1 MWYHTGQPPVA
12 IRSVLIREPQR
23 AFKPQ
28 ASLSTKLD
36 HTPEQILPW
45 FVRRWTMEVTFEEAR
60 AHVGMETQHQW
71 NEHAI
76 ARTTLPLLSLFA
88 LITLTAQQLMEKGVT
103 SLRSMAWYRKTRPA
117 FADALAGVRRHIWDQ
132 SHFPMPQQA
141 TARIQMP
148 RAWFE
153 RFIDGVCYTV

>member
-1 MWYHTGQPPVA
+1 
-12 IRSVLIREPQR
+12 
-23 AFKPQ
+23 
-28 ASLSTKLD
+28 
-36 HTPEQILPW
+36 
-45 FVRRWTMEVTFEEAR
+45 MEVTFEEAR

-76 ARTTLPLLSLFA
+76 ARTTLTLLSLFA
-88 LITLTAQQLMEKGVT
+88 LITLTAPQLMEKGVT
-103 SLRSMAWYRKTRPA
+103 SLRSTAGYRKTRPN

-132 SHFPMPQQA
+132 SHFSMSQQA

-153 RFIDGVCYTV
+153 RFIDAVCYAV